1 MVDMNAEKEWIL
13 IHFQFS
19 LSCIHDI
26 DYFDGLKSQAKD
38 EEISASF
45 HPLLEE
51 PKHGQADEG
60 FWNDWDNQMLGYL
73 DEDILIQL

>member
-1 MVDMNAEKEWIL
+1 MSNYSDQSQYVIGKADVEDLQN
-13 IHFQFS
+13 S
-19 LSCIHDI
+19 LKL

-45 HPLLEE
+45 HPLLDE

-60 FWNDWDNQMLGYL
+60 FWNDWDN
-73 DEDILIQL
+73 